1 MALVDILLVLTLFCG
16 FLGPRSTQAQRQSRY
31 SSTTEC
37 IGESEFGSL
46 ACVLCDTIVNVS
58 PSRGLNCQPI
68 VQQDGSLHNR
78 VCTELGDVIESIAR
92 RHTTHNM
99 PLGCIEVLI
108 EPREEGD
115 PYIVKADPNWVIT
128 QSVVLREMK
137 PMPLVRR
144 QMNSN
149 YYLYHY
155 TTLQAMLHSCYTA
168 YALL

>member
-128 QSVVLREMK
+128 QRNEAHASSKEANEFKL
-137 PMPLVRR
+137 LFI
-144 QMNSN
+144 S
-149 YYLYHY
+149 LHY
-155 TTLQAMLHSCYTA
+155 TTSYAAQLLHSICFT
-168 YALL
+168 LVH